1 MDIEHAPRLTKNNR
15 EDWSTNNRSGH
26 CKIATITIKS
36 RYIPREVS
44 RHQACSRIH
53 LFTIWSFDEYHVILC
68 FYNATKSSRPLKCI
82 YYFYFL
88 ERVWWVLLYKLWH
101 WNCDRIPWLLLCW
114 YVRSTSVIKPLKHTL
129 KSPSL
134 YSWQE
139 CRRLTIYCFIYN
151 LDAYL

>member
-1 MDIEHAPRLTKNNR
+1 MQNSNHYDQI
-15 EDWSTNNRSGH
+15 
-26 CKIATITIKS
+26 KIHS
-36 RYIPREVS
+36 SNFRRY
-44 RHQACSRIH
+44 QDCSLIH

-68 FYNATKSSRPLKCI
+68 FYNATKSLRPLKCI

-88 ERVWWVLLYKLWH
+88 ERVWWVLLYRLWH

-114 YVRSTSVIKPLKHTL
+114 SVRSTSVIKPHKHTL

-139 CRRLTIYCFIYN
+139 CRRLTIYCLIYN